1 MQTVISFLRRD
12 ARHFQIL
19 FLASFLAYGIMVL
32 QWDAEWQ
39 RYLIL
44 FGTCLAV
51 QTVFICWK
59 RLPWHS
65 IKSAMVTGL
74 GMSLLL
80 KAGAP
85 WVLALGAAVA
95 IASKFF
101 IRIDGKHV
109 FNPGNL
115 GIAAAVLLTGQAWV
129 SPGQWGSGATLVF
142 LVGAAGCMVV
152 LRVGRIDTSLAF
164 LGAFAALDFAR
175 QVIYL
180 GWEPEVWLH
189 RMSNGSLLLFTFF
202 MITDPM
208 TTPKAQ
214 GARIGWSFAIAVL
227 AFVLGWKYW
236 VNATPIWALLV
247 VSAITP
253 LLDRIWKGEAFHW
266 LGPTNRT
273 PAGTPV
279 KATQWVA
286 PTVAPGNTTT

>member
-1 MQTVISFLRRD
+1 MQPIIAFLRRD

-19 FLASFLAYGIMVL
+19 FLAGFLAYGIAVL

-39 RYLIL
+39 RYLML
-44 FGTCLAV
+44 FGTCLVV
-51 QTVFICWK
+51 QTAFIRWK
-59 RLPWHS
+59 KLPWHS

-95 IASKFF
+95 IASKFI
-101 IRIDGKHV
+101 IRIEGKHV

-175 QVIYL
+175 QVFYL

-214 GARIGWSFAIAVL
+214 GARIGWSIAIAML

-236 VNATPIWALLV
+236 VNATPIWALLI

-253 LLDRIWKGEAFHW
+253 VLDRVWKGESFRW
-266 LGPTNRT
+266 L
-273 PAGTPV
+273 
-279 KATQWVA
+279 KASDQA
-286 PTVAPGNTTT
+286 PINIAASPQMPNPHR